1 MRNFAGK
8 VLTVEA
14 GAVVQQ
20 KGCEAVRLRRS
31 HRSLQP
37 DGVGGHI
44 QGDQQHSGDLL
55 VLGVRAILTL
65 LGPAYKSI
73 SCISH
78 CDPPKYLGVGWGKG
92 SNSFRIWLVVE

>member
-31 HRSLQP
+31 HRPLQP

-55 VLGVRAILTL
+55 VLGIRAILTL

-78 CDPPKYLGVGWGKG
+78 CDSSKYLGVGWGKG
-92 SNSFRIWLVVE
+92 SNSFRTWLVVE